1 MPAPRTLNCELS
13 GITLRA
19 ARSLRE
25 AAEHMNKDDKT
36 DPKRQMGQSC
46 EVEGVSGSA
55 KSSPGLSRSV
65 QTQLGQRL
73 RHFYE
78 SLSLGETPVPDR
90 FIDIINRLEQMTA
103 EKKPS

>member
-1 MPAPRTLNCELS
+1 
-13 GITLRA
+13 
-19 ARSLRE
+19 
-25 AAEHMNKDDKT
+25 MNKDDKT

-46 EVEGVSGSA
+46 EIEGVPGSA
-55 KSSPGLSRSV
+55 RSSPGLSRSV